1 MKRIVLTLILVLSIG
16 SLAFAQLKKN
26 AYQIQTWSSA
36 TTGASTTITFPYESR
51 DLIIQNDDTDAVW
64 VDITGTATTCAQNVA
79 GCMLLK
85 GGNEL
90 TMYDYGVNSIK
101 IFTFLAQASPISVTV
116 AY

>member
-1 MKRIVLTLILVLSIG
+1 MG

-26 AYQIQTWSSA
+26 AYQIQTWSS
-36 TTGASTTITFPYESR
+36 TTVGESTTITFPYESR

-64 VDITGTATTCAQNVA
+64 VDITGTATSCAQNTA

-90 TMYDYGVNSIK
+90 DLYDYGVSSIK